1 MIRYVRDLRLIPI
14 ALIAS
19 ACLLAVKIADLALH
33 GSGLFASDN
42 TPASEDSV
50 AVIHPM
56 PDATAAPGSTQSW
69 ATQMFNFPGA
79 SAAPP
84 MPSAAPNILPKIA
97 DRDSGDIT
105 GSVTT
110 QQAGG
115 SAAAPDPNNPAGAGG
130 AQSAGNPPGAN
141 GAANGSGGN
150 AAIATAASPGQAAK
164 PTIPAGGGTLIPT
177 EGTAMPTGAERAIL
191 ERLRERREELD
202 TRARELDIRESLIQG
217 AEKRMDAKLDELKQ
231 IENRIKVET
240 QQKNDAEATSMKG
253 LVTMYENMKPRDA
266 AKIFNGLDGNVLI
279 EVAGGINPR
288 QMADILAQM
297 SPDVAQHLTVELA
310 DKAQQ
315 VKDDGSP
322 SDLPKIEGQ
331 PTTP

>member
-19 ACLLAVKIADLALH
+19 ACLLAVKIADLALD
-33 GSGLFASDN
+33 GSGFFASDG
-42 TPASEDSV
+42 TPASEDS
-50 AVIHPM
+50 ASVIHPM
-56 PDATAAPGSTQSW
+56 PDATAPPGSTQSW
-69 ATQMFNFPGA
+69 AGQMFNFPGGSA
-79 SAAPP
+79 SPP
-84 MPSAAPNILPKIA
+84 MPSATPDILPKIA

-110 QQAGG
+110 QQAAG
-115 SAAAPDPNNPAGAGG
+115 SAPAPDPNNPAGAGS
-130 AQSAGNPPGAN
+130 AQGTGNPAGAN
-141 GAANGSGGN
+141 SAPDGSGGN
-150 AAIATAASPGQAAK
+150 AAMVAAASPGQAAK
-164 PTIPAGGGTLIPT
+164 PTIPPGGGTLIPT
-177 EGTAMPTGAERAIL
+177 DGTALPTGAERAIL
-191 ERLRERREELD
+191 ERLQERREELD

-231 IENRIKVET
+231 IEDRIKVET
-240 QQKNDAEATSMKG
+240 QQKDDAEATSLKG

-266 AKIFNGLDGNVLI
+266 AKIFNGLDSNVLI
-279 EVAGGINPR
+279 EVAAAINPR

-315 VKDDGSP
+315 VKDDGNP
-322 SDLPKIEGQ
+322 GDLPKIEGQ
-331 PTTP
+331 PTAP